1 MLSPNASTE
10 SRVEGIRRVP
20 SRRTAISRPPCGTGR
35 HFGWRTR
42 TSADWT
48 AGRPDSSPRT
58 QFPMLSDVPQCLV
71 PIRATLRPPRQT
83 TLFTHCLFFVFLAT
97 STSGVFF
104 CIWNQLDFS
113 LFSDDDSLM
122 RKWRKHYNAMR
133 YVRTWGPPSVR
144 TVSLIVSCTHK
155 QVI

>member
-1 MLSPNASTE
+1 M
-10 SRVEGIRRVP
+10 
-20 SRRTAISRPPCGTGR
+20 RPPKVE
-35 HFGWRTR
+35 WRESVVCR
-42 TSADWT
+42 AGGPRSPVLRAARVGTSAGGLARRQIGRP
-48 AGRPDSSPRT
+48 AGRVVWCHARSSLCSVMCLNGSHGCRG
-58 QFPMLSDVPQCLV
+58 LSNLV

-133 YVRTWGPPSVR
+133 YVRTWGHR
-144 TVSLIVSCTHK
+144 
-155 QVI
+155 Q